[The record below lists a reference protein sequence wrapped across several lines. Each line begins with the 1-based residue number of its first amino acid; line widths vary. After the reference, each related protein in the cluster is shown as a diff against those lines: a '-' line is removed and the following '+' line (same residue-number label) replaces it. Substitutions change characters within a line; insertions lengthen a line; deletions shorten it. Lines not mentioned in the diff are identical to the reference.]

1 MIRSLKS
8 RRRFVGAAAAAL
20 LAVVATSAAPA
31 PAARA
36 DVLPVRKSALVV
48 IPSRLE
54 VKAPP
59 ARVWAALTSVKGFC
73 ALTGFTPDA
82 ASKGHAFARLGD
94 HARAGIWSDRGTL
107 VVTGWVPMK
116 ELRVAW
122 EPENASY
129 VCEKRIL
136 LAKTAA
142 GTSLDILDR
151 YSDDQPK
158 VDETAKKSAE
168 ETGRALEAFRVLVER
183 K

>member
-1 MIRSLKS
+1 MLQTLNSRSRL
-8 RRRFVGAAAAAL
+8 VGAVAAAL
-20 LAVVATSAAPA
+20 LVALTAVGAAP

-36 DVLPVRKSALVV
+36 GVLPVKKTALVA

-59 ARVWAALTSVKGFC
+59 ARVWAALCSVKGFC
-73 ALTGFTPDA
+73 ALAGFTPDA
-82 ASKGHAFARLGD
+82 ASKGRAFARVGD
-94 HARAGIWSDRGTL
+94 HARAGVWSDRGSL

-129 VCEKRIL
+129 ICATRIL
-136 LAKTAA
+136 LTRTAA

-151 YSDDQPK
+151 YSDDQPT
-158 VDETAKKSAE
+158 VDETARKSAE
-168 ETGRALEAFRVLVER
+168 ETGRALETFRALVEG